1 MARRAGLLTSFVVVL
16 AMIVT
21 VPGAQAGAPPQ
32 VHVPAFAGFNSVL
45 AQGEGYTVNAPA
57 LAGYETSGK
66 PPQSFV
72 SQNPLYAGVMPA
84 AGSLTNAT
92 IHRYYKDTDF
102 GQMPG
107 GIASSVS
114 PPGDPGATIYRDGR
128 FGMAHIYGDNRAD
141 LMFAAG
147 YAQAQERL
155 FLMDVIRRMAEG
167 TLAGLLGASAAPGD
181 AAQLTNQD
189 FSPAELTRQFNQLPV
204 KYGGAGSRTHADLS
218 SYVDGI
224 NAYINQ
230 AKIDPALMPSEYAAL
245 GTTPAPWKISDTA
258 AEAVFLVTQFTV
270 SNGSEQINEQ
280 LMEAFQKRF
289 GRRWRQF
296 YNDLREANDPEGFHV
311 AKVAFH
317 SDNPGRYEPGKHLN
331 AWLDFGSVKPRNAE
345 IAGPNAQ
352 SSAQL
357 AQRMPAWVRSAER
370 LRTALPHVESNAL
383 MVTAGL
389 SSDGHAL
396 AAMGPQVGYYSPQ
409 IFSEYEL
416 HGGGIDS
423 EGVVFP
429 GAAPYPL
436 IGHGIDFAWSGTSA
450 NGDNQDTFV
459 ERLCNPD
466 GSRPSAGST
475 HYLYKRNCIAFV
487 MRKQSVTTPVAP
499 TSPSPPQTIT
509 YETKRSVHGPVF
521 AYATVHGR
529 PVALTVAKAVDFH
542 ELSAALPFMEL
553 SENDAHNVHQFMRI
567 MGRFPGSENWFY
579 VDHRDVGWIQSGVY
593 PKHAR
598 HSSVEL
604 PWWGDGRAD
613 WQCFNPHAYTACY
626 IPASHRPHA
635 VDPPDGFII
644 SWNNVEARGWHPP
657 PTGWG
662 TGPLQHARILQQR
675 LMSELKAHHGHVNL
689 GQVAQDANQTAT
701 TDLRGL
707 DDYPWMRR
715 VIGHASGLPERIL
728 GLMDAWHRSGSQ
740 RVTPTFRS
748 NVYLHSAAIATF
760 DAWWPRAVAAE
771 FQPVLGSKLMLT
783 VESEV
788 LSLPM
793 DGFSYDWTSQAQK
806 DLRSVLGAP
815 ERGRYSHVYCGG
827 PASQPARGLRGPA
840 LRHVR
845 ARCRGLLLRTLGQ
858 AIRAVRAK
866 QGTDPARWQ
875 VLATCP
881 QTTPPS
887 CDQEV
892 PVTAGAVATPPF
904 PWQDRGTYHQVVEV
918 SGHR

>member
-1 MARRAGLLTSFVVVL
+1 MALGAVL
-16 AMIVT
+16 AIALSAT
-21 VPGAQAGAPPQ
+21 PSSAAPPQ
-32 VHVPAFAGFNSVL
+32 PLHVPVFGSFNSVL
-45 AQGEGYTVNAPA
+45 AQGEGQTVNAPE
-57 LAGYETSGK
+57 LAAYEASSK
-66 PPQSFV
+66 PPQSFI
-72 SQNPLYAGVMPA
+72 SQNPLYAGVMPV
-84 AGSLTNAT
+84 AGSLSTAT
-92 IHRYYKDTDF
+92 IDRYYKDTNF

-128 FGMAHIYGDNRAD
+128 FGMAHIYARTRAD

-167 TLAGLLGASAAPGD
+167 TLAGLLGPSAAPGD
-181 AAQLTNQD
+181 SSELGNQD
-189 FSPAELTRQFNQLPV
+189 FSPAELTRQFNQLPSR
-204 KYGGAGSRTHADLS
+204 YGAAGRRTHADLT
-218 SYVDGI
+218 SYVAGI
-224 NAYINQ
+224 NAYIDQ
-230 AKIDPALMPSEYAAL
+230 ARTDPMLMPAEYFAL

-270 SNGSEQINEQ
+270 SNGSEQVNQQ
-280 LMEAFQKRF
+280 LQEAFMRRF
-289 GRRWRQF
+289 GSRWRQ
-296 YNDLREANDPEGFHV
+296 YYGDLREANDPEAFTV
-311 AKVAFH
+311 AKVPFH
-317 SDNPGRYEPGKHLN
+317 SDNPGRYEPQRHLN
-331 AWLDFGSVKPRNAE
+331 AWLDFGSITSRNAE
-345 IAGPNAQ
+345 IQGPSAQ
-352 SSAQL
+352 RSAQL
-357 AQRMPAWVRSAER
+357 ASDQPAWVRSVER

-383 MVTAGL
+383 MVSRRL

-409 IFSEYEL
+409 IFVEYEL
-416 HGGGIDS
+416 HGGGINS
-423 EGVVFP
+423 EGVTFP

-450 NGDNQDTFV
+450 NGDNEDTFV
-459 ERLCNPD
+459 ERLCNPNH
-466 GSRPSAGST
+466 SRPTDGST
-475 HYLYKRNCIAFV
+475 HYMYKGRCIPFL

-542 ELSAALPFMEL
+542 ELSAAISFMEL
-553 SENDAHNVHQFMRI
+553 SENDAHNVRQFMHI
-567 MGRFPGSENWFY
+567 MGGFPGSENWFY

-613 WQCFNPHAYTACY
+613 WQCFNPRAYTACY

-635 VDPPDGFII
+635 VNPHDGFII

-675 LMSELKAHHGHVNL
+675 LMWELRAHHGKVSL

-715 VIGHASGLPERIL
+715 VIGYASGEPGRIL
-728 GLMDAWHRSGSQ
+728 ALMDAWHRSGAQ
-740 RVTPTFRS
+740 RVTPTFRA

-760 DAWWPRAVAAE
+760 DAWWPRFVTAE
-771 FQPVLGSKLMLT
+771 FQPALGHTLMAM
-783 VESEV
+783 VESDV
-788 LSLPM
+788 LSLPTT
-793 DGFSYDWTSQAQK
+793 GFSYDWTSQVQK
-806 DLRSVLGAP
+806 DLRSALGAP
-815 ERGRYSHVYCGG
+815 ELGRYSHIYCGG
-827 PASQPARGLRGPA
+827 PISQPARGLRGAA
-840 LRHVR
+840 LRRVR
-845 ARCRGLLLRTLGQ
+845 SHCRALLLRTLAS
-858 AIRAVRAK
+858 AIRAVSAK
-866 QGTDPARWQ
+866 QGSNPAHWK

-881 QTTPPS
+881 QTNPPS